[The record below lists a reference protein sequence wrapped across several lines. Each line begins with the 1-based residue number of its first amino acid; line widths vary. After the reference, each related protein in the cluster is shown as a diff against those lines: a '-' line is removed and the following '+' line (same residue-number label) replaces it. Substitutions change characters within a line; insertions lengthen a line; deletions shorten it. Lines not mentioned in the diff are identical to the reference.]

1 MRQQGFR
8 DLIAWQKAYQLALNI
23 YEVSRDFPKQEQYAL
38 TSQMQRSAI
47 SISANISEGY
57 ERQHRKEYVQ
67 FLSIARGSL
76 GELETYL
83 MFARDLGYISKEKYK
98 ELEAS
103 RMEI

>member
-67 FLSIARGSL
+67 FLSIGRGSL

>member
-1 MRQQGFR
+1 MGQGFR
-8 DLIAWQKAYQLALNI
+8 DLIVWQKAYQLALNI